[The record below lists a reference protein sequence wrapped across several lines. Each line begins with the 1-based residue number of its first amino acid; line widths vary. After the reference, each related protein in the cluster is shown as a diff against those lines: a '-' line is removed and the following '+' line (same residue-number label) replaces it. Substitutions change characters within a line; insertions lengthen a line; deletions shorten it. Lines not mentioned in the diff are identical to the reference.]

1 MKDHLIIERKGSKS
15 LSCIHKIIFAS
26 LISIIL
32 YDFIFKYKKDNY
44 NFLNIEEIN
53 LFTNV
58 GYYILCIMNEMNG
71 KDMKRLYQRFFHF
84 CFSISAS
91 VPILFFLTYLLNS
104 SENIEFDLTL
114 INIVLLIGPLA
125 LNILETLII
134 KRFKPLLL
142 PIYILIF
149 AIILY
154 YIIIHFFGKMGMNIG
169 DFASERLSEF
179 KFIIQ
184 LVIFTTIGAVGGW
197 YFYKFLT
204 KPKIKR
210 INLSKS
216 VESSDLSEE

>member
-1 MKDHLIIERKGSKS
+1 MKDHLIIDRKGSKS

-53 LFTNV
+53 LFINV

-154 YIIIHFFGKMGMNIG
+154 YLIIHFFGKMGMKIG
-169 DFASERLSEF
+169 IFPAERLSEF
-179 KFIIQ
+179 
-184 LVIFTTIGAVGGW
+184 IFVLKLGICTIIGAGW
-197 YFYKFLT
+197 GWQFYKFLT
-204 KPKIKR
+204 KPKISK
-210 INLSKS
+210 ININKS
-216 VESSDLSEE
+216 IDSSELSEE

>member
-1 MKDHLIIERKGSKS
+1 MKDHLIIDRKGSKS

-154 YIIIHFFGKMGMNIG
+154 YLIIHFFGKMGMKIG
-169 DFASERLSEF
+169 IFPAERLSEF
-179 KFIIQ
+179 
-184 LVIFTTIGAVGGW
+184 IFVLKLGICTIIGAGCGW
-197 YFYKFLT
+197 QFYKFLT
-204 KPKIKR
+204 KPKISK
-210 INLSKS
+210 ININKS
-216 VESSDLSEE
+216 IDSSELSEE

>member
-1 MKDHLIIERKGSKS
+1 MKDHLIIDRKGSKS

-154 YIIIHFFGKMGMNIG
+154 YLIIHFFGKMGMKIG
-169 DFASERLSEF
+169 IFPAERLSEF
-179 KFIIQ
+179 
-184 LVIFTTIGAVGGW
+184 IFVLKLGICTIIGAGCGW
-197 YFYKFLT
+197 QFYKFIT
-204 KPKIKR
+204 KPKISK
-210 INLSKS
+210 ININKS
-216 VESSDLSEE
+216 IDSSELSEE

>member
-1 MKDHLIIERKGSKS
+1 MKDHLIIDRKGSKS

-53 LFTNV
+53 LFINV

-91 VPILFFLTYLLNS
+91 VPILFFLTYLLNN

-114 INIVLLIGPLA
+114 VNIVLLIGPLA
-125 LNILETLII
+125 LNIMETLII

-154 YIIIHFFGKMGMNIG
+154 YLIIHFFGKMGMKIG
-169 DFASERLSEF
+169 IFPAERLSEF
-179 KFIIQ
+179 
-184 LVIFTTIGAVGGW
+184 IFVLKLGICTIIGAGCGW
-197 YFYKFLT
+197 QFYKFLT
-204 KPKIKR
+204 KPKISK
-210 INLSKS
+210 ININKS
-216 VESSDLSEE
+216 IDSSELSEE

>member
-1 MKDHLIIERKGSKS
+1 MKDHLIIDRKGSKS

-53 LFTNV
+53 LFINV

-91 VPILFFLTYLLNS
+91 VPILFFLTYLLNN

-114 INIVLLIGPLA
+114 VNIVLLIGPLA

-154 YIIIHFFGKMGMNIG
+154 YLIIHFFGKMGMKIG
-169 DFASERLSEF
+169 IFPAERLSEF
-179 KFIIQ
+179 
-184 LVIFTTIGAVGGW
+184 IFVLKLGICTIIGAGCGW
-197 YFYKFLT
+197 QFYKFLT
-204 KPKIKR
+204 KPKISK
-210 INLSKS
+210 ININKS
-216 VESSDLSEE
+216 IDSSELSEE

>member
-1 MKDHLIIERKGSKS
+1 MKDHLIIDRKGSKS

-53 LFTNV
+53 LFINV

-114 INIVLLIGPLA
+114 VNIVLLIGPLA
-125 LNILETLII
+125 LNIMETLII

-154 YIIIHFFGKMGMNIG
+154 YLIIHFFGKMGMKIG
-169 DFASERLSEF
+169 IFPAERLSEF
-179 KFIIQ
+179 
-184 LVIFTTIGAVGGW
+184 IFVLKLGICTIIGAGCGW
-197 YFYKFLT
+197 QFYKFLT
-204 KPKIKR
+204 KPKISK
-210 INLSKS
+210 ININKS
-216 VESSDLSEE
+216 IDSSELSEE

>member
-1 MKDHLIIERKGSKS
+1 MKDHLIIDRKGSKS

-53 LFTNV
+53 LFINV

-114 INIVLLIGPLA
+114 VNIVLLIGPLA

-154 YIIIHFFGKMGMNIG
+154 YLIIHFFGKMGMKIG
-169 DFASERLSEF
+169 IFPAERLSEF
-179 KFIIQ
+179 
-184 LVIFTTIGAVGGW
+184 IFVLKLCICTIIGAGCGW
-197 YFYKFLT
+197 QFYKFLT
-204 KPKIKR
+204 KPKISK
-210 INLSKS
+210 ININKS
-216 VESSDLSEE
+216 IDSSELSEE

>member
-1 MKDHLIIERKGSKS
+1 MKDHLIIDRKGSKS

-125 LNILETLII
+125 LNIMETLII

-154 YIIIHFFGKMGMNIG
+154 YLIIHFFGKMGMKIG
-169 DFASERLSEF
+169 IFPAERLSEF
-179 KFIIQ
+179 
-184 LVIFTTIGAVGGW
+184 IFVLKLGICTIIGAGCGW
-197 YFYKFLT
+197 QFYKFLT
-204 KPKIKR
+204 KPKISK
-210 INLSKS
+210 ININKS
-216 VESSDLSEE
+216 IDSSELSEE

>member
-1 MKDHLIIERKGSKS
+1 MKDHLIIDRKGSKS

-53 LFTNV
+53 LFINV

-142 PIYILIF
+142 PIYIVIF

-154 YIIIHFFGKMGMNIG
+154 YLIIHFFGKMGMKIG
-169 DFASERLSEF
+169 IFPAERLSEF
-179 KFIIQ
+179 
-184 LVIFTTIGAVGGW
+184 IFVLKLGICTIIGAGCGW
-197 YFYKFLT
+197 QFYKFLT
-204 KPKIKR
+204 KPKISK
-210 INLSKS
+210 ININKS
-216 VESSDLSEE
+216 IDSSELSEE

>member
-1 MKDHLIIERKGSKS
+1 MKDHLIIDRKGSKS

-53 LFTNV
+53 LFINV

-154 YIIIHFFGKMGMNIG
+154 YLIIHFFGKMGMKIG
-169 DFASERLSEF
+169 IFPAERLSEF
-179 KFIIQ
+179 
-184 LVIFTTIGAVGGW
+184 IFVLKLGICTIIGAGCGW
-197 YFYKFLT
+197 QFYKCLT
-204 KPKIKR
+204 KPKISK
-210 INLSKS
+210 ININKS
-216 VESSDLSEE
+216 IDSSELSEE

>member
-1 MKDHLIIERKGSKS
+1 MKDHLIIDRKGSKS

-91 VPILFFLTYLLNS
+91 VPILFFLTYLLNN

-114 INIVLLIGPLA
+114 VNIVLLIGPLA

-154 YIIIHFFGKMGMNIG
+154 YLIIHFFGKMGMKIG
-169 DFASERLSEF
+169 IFPAERLSEF
-179 KFIIQ
+179 
-184 LVIFTTIGAVGGW
+184 IFVLKLGICTIIGAGCGW
-197 YFYKFLT
+197 QFYKFLT
-204 KPKIKR
+204 KPKISK
-210 INLSKS
+210 ININKS
-216 VESSDLSEE
+216 IDSSELSEE

>member
-1 MKDHLIIERKGSKS
+1 MKDHLIIDRKGSKS

-53 LFTNV
+53 LFINV

-114 INIVLLIGPLA
+114 VNIVLLIGPLA

-154 YIIIHFFGKMGMNIG
+154 YLIIHFFGKMGMKIG
-169 DFASERLSEF
+169 IFPAERLSEF
-179 KFIIQ
+179 
-184 LVIFTTIGAVGGW
+184 IFVLKLGICTIIGAGCGW
-197 YFYKFLT
+197 QFYKFLT
-204 KPKIKR
+204 KPKISK
-210 INLSKS
+210 ININKS
-216 VESSDLSEE
+216 IDSSELSEE

>member
-1 MKDHLIIERKGSKS
+1 MKDHLIIDRKGSKS

-53 LFTNV
+53 LFINV

-125 LNILETLII
+125 LNIFETLII

-154 YIIIHFFGKMGMNIG
+154 YLIIHFFGKMGMKIG
-169 DFASERLSEF
+169 IFPAERLSEF
-179 KFIIQ
+179 LFVLKLGICTI
-184 LVIFTTIGAVGGW
+184 IGAGCGW
-197 YFYKFLT
+197 QFYKFLT
-204 KPKIKR
+204 KPKISK
-210 INLSKS
+210 ININKS
-216 VESSDLSEE
+216 IDSSELSEE

>member
-1 MKDHLIIERKGSKS
+1 MKDHLIIDRKGSKS

-53 LFTNV
+53 LFINV

-114 INIVLLIGPLA
+114 VNIVLLIGPLA

-154 YIIIHFFGKMGMNIG
+154 YLIIHFFGKMGMKIG
-169 DFASERLSEF
+169 IFPAERLSEF
-179 KFIIQ
+179 
-184 LVIFTTIGAVGGW
+184 IFVLKLGICTIIGAGW
-197 YFYKFLT
+197 GWQFYKFLT
-204 KPKIKR
+204 KPKISK
-210 INLSKS
+210 ININKS
-216 VESSDLSEE
+216 IDSSELSEE

>member
-1 MKDHLIIERKGSKS
+1 MKDHLIIDRKGSKS

-53 LFTNV
+53 LFINV

-91 VPILFFLTYLLNS
+91 VPILFFLTYLLNN

-154 YIIIHFFGKMGMNIG
+154 YLIIHFFGKMGMKIG
-169 DFASERLSEF
+169 IFPAERLSEF
-179 KFIIQ
+179 
-184 LVIFTTIGAVGGW
+184 IFVLKLGICTIIGAGCGW
-197 YFYKFLT
+197 QFYKFLT
-204 KPKIKR
+204 KPKISK
-210 INLSKS
+210 ININKS
-216 VESSDLSEE
+216 IDSSELSEE

>member
-1 MKDHLIIERKGSKS
+1 MKDHLIIDRKGSKS

-114 INIVLLIGPLA
+114 VNIVLLIGPLA

-154 YIIIHFFGKMGMNIG
+154 YLIIHFFGKMGMKIG
-169 DFASERLSEF
+169 IFPAERLSEF
-179 KFIIQ
+179 
-184 LVIFTTIGAVGGW
+184 IFVLKLGICTIIGAGCGW
-197 YFYKFLT
+197 QFYKFLT
-204 KPKIKR
+204 KPKISK
-210 INLSKS
+210 ININKS
-216 VESSDLSEE
+216 IDSSELSEE

>member
-1 MKDHLIIERKGSKS
+1 MRKIK
-15 LSCIHKIIFAS
+15 A
-26 LISIIL
+26 
-32 YDFIFKYKKDNY
+32 
-44 NFLNIEEIN
+44 
-53 LFTNV
+53 V
-58 GYYILCIMNEMNG
+58 
-71 KDMKRLYQRFFHF
+71 
-84 CFSISAS
+84 
-91 VPILFFLTYLLNS
+91 
-104 SENIEFDLTL
+104 
-114 INIVLLIGPLA
+114 NIVLLIGPLA
-125 LNILETLII
+125 LNIMETLII
-134 KRFKPLLL
+134 KRFKPLLI
-142 PIYILIF
+142 PIYLLIF

>member
-1 MKDHLIIERKGSKS
+1 MKDHLIIDRKGSKS

-53 LFTNV
+53 LFINV

-114 INIVLLIGPLA
+114 VNIVLLIGPLA

-154 YIIIHFFGKMGMNIG
+154 YLIIHFFGKMGMKIG
-169 DFASERLSEF
+169 IFPAERLSEF
-179 KFIIQ
+179 
-184 LVIFTTIGAVGGW
+184 IFVLKLGICTIIGAGCGW
-197 YFYKFLT
+197 QFYKCLT
-204 KPKIKR
+204 KPKISK
-210 INLSKS
+210 ININKS
-216 VESSDLSEE
+216 IDSSELSEE

>member
-1 MKDHLIIERKGSKS
+1 MKDHLIIDRKGSKS

-32 YDFIFKYKKDNY
+32 YDFIFKYNKDNY

-53 LFTNV
+53 LFINV

-154 YIIIHFFGKMGMNIG
+154 YLIIHFFGKMGMKIG
-169 DFASERLSEF
+169 IFPAERLSEF
-179 KFIIQ
+179 
-184 LVIFTTIGAVGGW
+184 IFVLKLGICTIIGAGCGW
-197 YFYKFLT
+197 QFYKFLT
-204 KPKIKR
+204 KPKISK
-210 INLSKS
+210 ININKS
-216 VESSDLSEE
+216 IDSSELSEE

>member
-1 MKDHLIIERKGSKS
+1 MKDHLIIDRKGSKS

-53 LFTNV
+53 LFINV

-91 VPILFFLTYLLNS
+91 VPILFFLTYLLIS

-114 INIVLLIGPLA
+114 VNIVLLIGPLA
-125 LNILETLII
+125 LNIMETLII

-149 AIILY
+149 GIILY
-154 YIIIHFFGKMGMNIG
+154 YLIIHFFGKMGMKIG
-169 DFASERLSEF
+169 IFPAERLSEF
-179 KFIIQ
+179 
-184 LVIFTTIGAVGGW
+184 IFVLKLGICTIIGAGCGW
-197 YFYKFLT
+197 QFYKFLT
-204 KPKIKR
+204 KPKISK
-210 INLSKS
+210 ININKS
-216 VESSDLSEE
+216 IDSSELSE

>member
-1 MKDHLIIERKGSKS
+1 MKDHLIIDRKGSKS

-53 LFTNV
+53 LFINV

-125 LNILETLII
+125 LNIMETLII

-154 YIIIHFFGKMGMNIG
+154 YLIIHFFGKMGMKIG
-169 DFASERLSEF
+169 IFPAERLSEF
-179 KFIIQ
+179 
-184 LVIFTTIGAVGGW
+184 IFVLKLGICTIIGAGCGW
-197 YFYKFLT
+197 QFYKFLT
-204 KPKIKR
+204 KPKISK
-210 INLSKS
+210 ININKS
-216 VESSDLSEE
+216 IDSSELSEE

>member
-1 MKDHLIIERKGSKS
+1 MKDHLIIDRKGSKS

-53 LFTNV
+53 LFINV

-91 VPILFFLTYLLNS
+91 VPILFFLTYLLIS

-114 INIVLLIGPLA
+114 VNIVLLIGPLA
-125 LNILETLII
+125 LNIMETLII

-154 YIIIHFFGKMGMNIG
+154 YLIIHFFGKMGMKIG
-169 DFASERLSEF
+169 IFPAERLSEF
-179 KFIIQ
+179 
-184 LVIFTTIGAVGGW
+184 IFVLKLGICTIIGAGCGW
-197 YFYKFLT
+197 QFYKFLT
-204 KPKIKR
+204 KPKISK
-210 INLSKS
+210 ININKS
-216 VESSDLSEE
+216 IDSSELSEE

>member
-1 MKDHLIIERKGSKS
+1 MKDHLIIDRKGSKS

-53 LFTNV
+53 LFINV

-154 YIIIHFFGKMGMNIG
+154 YLIIHFFGKMGMKIG
-169 DFASERLSEF
+169 IFPAERLSEF
-179 KFIIQ
+179 
-184 LVIFTTIGAVGGW
+184 IFVLKLGICTIIGAGCGW
-197 YFYKFLT
+197 QFYKFLT
-204 KPKIKR
+204 KPKISK
-210 INLSKS
+210 ININKS
-216 VESSDLSEE
+216 IDSSELSEE

>member
-1 MKDHLIIERKGSKS
+1 
-15 LSCIHKIIFAS
+15 
-26 LISIIL
+26 
-32 YDFIFKYKKDNY
+32 
-44 NFLNIEEIN
+44 
-53 LFTNV
+53 
-58 GYYILCIMNEMNG
+58 MNEMNG

-114 INIVLLIGPLA
+114 VNIVLLIGPLA

-154 YIIIHFFGKMGMNIG
+154 YLIIHFFGKMGMKIG
-169 DFASERLSEF
+169 IFPAERLSEF
-179 KFIIQ
+179 
-184 LVIFTTIGAVGGW
+184 IFVLKLGICTIIGAGCGW
-197 YFYKFLT
+197 QFYKFLT
-204 KPKIKR
+204 KPKISK
-210 INLSKS
+210 ININKS
-216 VESSDLSEE
+216 IDSSELSEE